1 MKYIIFLLCGL
12 LSANSF
18 TSKTMKETPLGIIGD
33 SNFGWHRD
41 VVNNLDTFQLRVKG
55 KDILQGAV
63 ETSKSTSVMR
73 EYKAFCRIDHICI
86 RSVIRAH
93 AQSPVVDFWTYVT
106 FGHSGDD
113 TPIYVREKLLIDVTG
128 GDTIS
133 LDSPASPGMPVAHGQ
148 GLPMM
153 HYRFD
158 FSKGILVDCET
169 FKPLKD
175 KIGKPVPPFYTP
187 IPKPPRWISDLKS
200 TCKELADKESKSYA
214 PFEQTKYTPAFPG
227 RTGSQDQFGIYQVLP
242 ELYSDGYRLGSW
254 RNQLYQ
260 EGCRPAHFLH
270 PDGTRVTEDDY
281 PDTVL
286 ASSGWIHER
295 SKGKGWI
302 KHTNPSAPWKDEGAK
317 TSQGT
322 RWRFWDSQHWSL
334 NALCQVYYVYEDPGL
349 EMLIEDLAEGWLW
362 ANPVVNK
369 GTTDHIP
376 GSARARGRATE
387 AGCVLSWVLT
397 GDLKRR
403 VAKRVWDMFQL
414 QYDDFTSKLNSHQTP
429 LVSRKDGYSVWEHGL
444 WVKGLAAMFATLPG
458 EESKIHTMGTY
469 ISKWILEGF
478 KDFNGK
484 YYIPYV
490 INPNGSWK
498 NSPSKGLSVWCA
510 PAMQLLCKFESS
522 ILNGDQFKKVQNI
535 VSQFADK
542 SCPRGNGWADSCKWD
557 LY

>member
-41 VVNNLDTFQLRVKG
+41 VVNNLDTFQLRIKG

-63 ETSKSTSVMR
+63 ETHKSTSVMR

-106 FGHSGDD
+106 FGHSEDN

-133 LDSPASPGMPVAHGQ
+133 LDSPPSPGMPVAHGQ

-158 FSKGILVDCET
+158 FSKGTLVDCET
-169 FKPLKD
+169 FKHLKD

-187 IPKPPRWISDLKS
+187 LPKPPRWISDLKH
-200 TCKELADKESKSYA
+200 TCKELADKESKFYA
-214 PFEQTKYTPAFPG
+214 PFEETKYTPAFPG
-227 RTGSQDQFGIYQVLP
+227 RTGGQNQFGIYQVLP

-302 KHTNPSAPWKDEGAK
+302 KHTNPSAPWKDYGAK

-334 NALCQVYYVYEDPGL
+334 NALCQVYHVYEDPGL

-376 GSARARGRATE
+376 GAARARGRATE

-397 GDLKRR
+397 GDIKRR

-429 LVSRKDGYSVWEHGL
+429 LVSRRDGYSVWEHGL

-498 NSPSKGLSVWCA
+498 NSPSKGLSVWCV

-542 SCPRGNGWADSCKWD
+542 TCPRGNGWADSCKWD